1 MADRRRRPRR
11 RGRGLGWALHVVP
24 LLAAGAGAQVAGMDG
39 RGRNPRAKHVEAPES
54 FFAPVERPV
63 AVAEVPRALSKMV
76 RLAASIKTAMAAA
89 PTMDSV
95 GQQLMENG
103 LGAPMPEG
111 ARGGGRGAGGFG
123 REVVGSRLFD
133 DFDPGSAEH
142 WERISGGF
150 ASEACGSVRREALCF
165 DQLATSHLAVTQ
177 ALSTVGGVTV
187 QFALHLHQEPD
198 ADRHDV
204 LLEYQA
210 PGKPWEVLEA
220 YSPDTYDLASPN
232 NPNSFSLAAHN
243 APALGDAFVLY
254 SVSLPPAGHSHATKI
269 RWRQVPVD
277 VEVSTRRPMWALDNV
292 AVVQGAAP
300 PGVVL
305 TADPAAGGVL
315 AEFSGGV
322 GALEPRHVEVTGG
335 GKVLAV
341 TRAEEGARPGV
352 QAYWIA
358 LAEGAAAG
366 ETTVQIPSGMVSDA
380 QGNYNR
386 ESNPV
391 TIIPGVA
398 KTAPRGVAKR
408 KEEEQEAAGGEGGG
422 GGEGAEGCGASHV
435 RLQERV
441 DALERRVRALEGLFE
456 AAKAMGAK
464 L

>member
-150 ASEACGSVRREALCF
+150 ASEACGSVRGEALCF

-243 APALGDAFVLY
+243 VPALGDAFVLY

-358 LAEGAAAG
+358 LAEGAAA
-366 ETTVQIPSGMVSDA
+366 
-380 QGNYNR
+380 
-386 ESNPV
+386 
-391 TIIPGVA
+391 
-398 KTAPRGVAKR
+398 
-408 KEEEQEAAGGEGGG
+408 
-422 GGEGAEGCGASHV
+422 
-435 RLQERV
+435 
-441 DALERRVRALEGLFE
+441 
-456 AAKAMGAK
+456 
-464 L
+464 